1 MNARR
6 RDGREGATAAPA
18 RGIIVLVV
26 AVALGAVL
34 LSQSE
39 RVIGSPEE
47 GSAAPDTRP
56 TSTTEVTDLTASSVT
71 TGPTSGGQAIRPPA
85 EVNVIVLNGSGQ
97 TGVATSN
104 ANAAAS
110 AGFTSLEAQNALPS
124 ETTTVY
130 YAPGFEADAAAV
142 KLALRLS
149 EAPVQ
154 PAPAEPIVPEAAEAD
169 VVVLLGTDYEA
180 SGGAGTATTE
190 G

>member
-1 MNARR
+1 MNAR
-6 RDGREGATAAPA
+6 GGGSSAAPT
-18 RGIIVLVV
+18 RGVIVLVV

-47 GSAAPDTRP
+47 GSAAPDTSP
-56 TSTTEVTDLTASSVT
+56 STTTTTTTRITDLTASSVT
-71 TGPTSGGQAIRPPA
+71 TGAAGQAPRPPG
-85 EVNVIVLNGSGQ
+85 EVSVIVLNGSGQ

-104 ANAAAS
+104 ANAVAS
-110 AGFTSLEAQNALPS
+110 AGFNSLEAQNALPT

-130 YAPGFEADAAAV
+130 YAPGFEGDAAAV
-142 KLALRLS
+142 KLALRLAD
-149 EAPVQ
+149 APVQ
-154 PAPAEPIVPEAAEAD
+154 PVPAEPVVPEAAEAD

>member
-1 MNARR
+1 MSSRP
-6 RDGREGATAAPA
+6 TAAPT

-34 LSQSE
+34 LSQTE

-47 GSAAPDTRP
+47 GSAAPDTS
-56 TSTTEVTDLTASSVT
+56 STTTTAEVTDLTASSVD
-71 TGPTSGGQAIRPPA
+71 PTAGGQAPKPPA
-85 EVNVIVLNGSGQ
+85 EVSVIVLNGSGQ

-104 ANAAAS
+104 ANAAAA
-110 AGFTSLEAQNALPS
+110 AGFSSLEAQNALPT

-142 KLALRLS
+142 KLALRLT

-154 PAPAEPIVPEAAEAD
+154 PAPAEPVVPEAAEAD

-180 SGGAGTATTE
+180 SGGAGTTTTE

>member
-6 RDGREGATAAPA
+6 PAGRDGATAAPV
-18 RGIIVLVV
+18 RGVIVLVV

-56 TSTTEVTDLTASSVT
+56 TRTTEVTGLTATSVT
-71 TGPTSGGQAIRPPA
+71 TGPTNGQAPRPPA

-97 TGVATSN
+97 SGVATSN

-142 KLALRLS
+142 KLALRLAA
-149 EAPVQ
+149 APVQ